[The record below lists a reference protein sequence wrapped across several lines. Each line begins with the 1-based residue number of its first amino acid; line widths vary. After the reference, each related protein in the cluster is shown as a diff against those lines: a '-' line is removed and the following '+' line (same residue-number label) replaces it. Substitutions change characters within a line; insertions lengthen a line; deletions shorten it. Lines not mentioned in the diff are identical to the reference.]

1 MFVCSAITDPR
12 PGHDFGNVKSFTFD
26 YSYWSTSSVSLSNL
40 SYYVVTTIVKR
51 KHKRKQMQDKY
62 NLVYTILIIR
72 LTNYYHLWQRF
83 YSSTQLPL
91 ASDVSV
97 SRLQGHR
104 PRVEV
109 RLWRC
114 T

>member
-1 MFVCSAITDPR
+1 MLLSMFVCSAITDPR

-62 NLVYTILIIR
+62 NLHCGSKKRANFGGL
-72 LTNYYHLWQRF
+72 
-83 YSSTQLPL
+83 
-91 ASDVSV
+91 
-97 SRLQGHR
+97 
-104 PRVEV
+104 
-109 RLWRC
+109 
-114 T
+114 